1 MIRGQL
7 AWKQI
12 HRGVIVAINAN
23 ALSRM
28 LSIEADI
35 EAVDENKKVFFLSN
49 AAATR
54 NSMRSDNVYSLF
66 LTFGPSYRSSAI
78 SDFSIYDLYSA
89 VCSLLLL
96 VVLLQQQMLM
106 LLAINLVLKTV
117 IILLIQP

>member
-1 MIRGQL
+1 
-7 AWKQI
+7 
-12 HRGVIVAINAN
+12 
-23 ALSRM
+23 M

-49 AAATR
+49 AAASR

-96 VVLLQQQMLM
+96 LLQQQMLM

>member
-1 MIRGQL
+1 
-7 AWKQI
+7 
-12 HRGVIVAINAN
+12 
-23 ALSRM
+23 M

-35 EAVDENKKVFFLSN
+35 EAVDENNKVFFLSD
-49 AAATR
+49 AAALR

-89 VCSLLLL
+89 VCSMLLLL
-96 VVLLQQQMLM
+96 VLQQM

>member
-1 MIRGQL
+1 M
-7 AWKQI
+7 KQI

-35 EAVDENKKVFFLSN
+35 EAVDENKKVFFLSD
-49 AAATR
+49 AAASR

-96 VVLLQQQMLM
+96 LLQM

>member
-1 MIRGQL
+1 
-7 AWKQI
+7 
-12 HRGVIVAINAN
+12 
-23 ALSRM
+23 M

-35 EAVDENKKVFFLSN
+35 EAVDENKKVFFLSD
-49 AAATR
+49 AAASR

-96 VVLLQQQMLM
+96 QQQMLM